1 MISGRQTLEGITR
14 ALREERARLEETDRR
29 LKDATERIVAIDAAR
44 AKQTAALAELHVG
57 QLATGGGDR
66 LDGGD
71 ARVVAMLERR
81 EEERAELEARLR
93 DIAADAER
101 LDRER
106 PALTDALEQATAALD
121 AAEAATQARLE
132 HDEAYRAQRERAVAA
147 ERTARHADDKA
158 AHSEEERIE
167 KGRSYERDPIFM
179 YLWRRRYG
187 TAAYRPN
194 PITRYL
200 DRKVARLIPFDVAR
214 ANYARLVDLPV
225 RLREHADA
233 VAAAAEAE
241 YETLRRL
248 DEEARTADG
257 VDELQRARDG
267 ADEALAHHDT
277 AIAEVEAARLETF
290 ERLERM
296 DRGEDDAYA
305 EAVAFLASEL
315 EREDVQALRREALA
329 TPYPEDDVIV
339 GRLLDLEHERSR
351 LLTTIDDL
359 KGVAERNRAR
369 VRELETLRRDFTSR
383 RFDEPGTGFPDGD
396 LVTTMLSQFLRGA
409 ATREVLW
416 RMLEGQRRTT
426 TRRSNPTFGSGGFGR
441 GSPWGGGSWSGPVG
455 RGGGGRARGGAVG
468 GGARPSGGL
477 TGGGFKTGGR
487 MGGRGFKTG
496 GKR

>member
-1 MISGRQTLEGITR
+1 
-14 ALREERARLEETDRR
+14 
-29 LKDATERIVAIDAAR
+29 
-44 AKQTAALAELHVG
+44 
-57 QLATGGGDR
+57 
-66 LDGGD
+66 
-71 ARVVAMLERR
+71 
-81 EEERAELEARLR
+81 
-93 DIAADAER
+93 
-101 LDRER
+101 
-106 PALTDALEQATAALD
+106 
-121 AAEAATQARLE
+121 
-132 HDEAYRAQRERAVAA
+132 
-147 ERTARHADDKA
+147 
-158 AHSEEERIE
+158 
-167 KGRSYERDPIFM
+167 
-179 YLWRRRYG
+179 
-187 TAAYRPN
+187 
-194 PITRYL
+194 
-200 DRKVARLIPFDVAR
+200 
-214 ANYARLVDLPV
+214 
-225 RLREHADA
+225 
-233 VAAAAEAE
+233 
-241 YETLRRL
+241 
-248 DEEARTADG
+248 
-257 VDELQRARDG
+257 
-267 ADEALAHHDT
+267 
-277 AIAEVEAARLETF
+277 
-290 ERLERM
+290 M

-359 KGVAERNRAR
+359 KAVAEQNRAR

-416 RMLEGQRRTT
+416 RTLEGQRRTT

-477 TGGGFKTGGR
+477 SGGGFRTGGR